1 MQRLRLSDNL
11 SLQLQALISPA
22 IGLGFGMASR
32 QLNPAERLD
41 WLRLIRSENVGP
53 VTFYQLLRRFGSAT
67 AALEALPGLADRGG
81 RRAPLVLFPR
91 AAAERELAGLDKAGA
106 ALLAWG
112 EPDYPPALAAIDDA
126 PPLLA
131 VRGNGA
137 LLGRPA
143 IAVVGA
149 RNASANGRRLARE
162 LASELGR
169 NGLVVASGL
178 ARGIDAAAHLGAM
191 AGGTVAVLAG
201 GVDIVYPPENQELY
215 EAIVAQGAV
224 VAEPALGTVPQAR
237 HFPRRNRIISGLS
250 LGILVVEAAAR
261 SGSLITARFALDQG
275 REVFSV
281 PGSPLDPRCRGTNDL
296 IRHGA
301 TLTESVDDILAQ
313 LPTGTADP
321 TRSRPPPAPPASLSW
336 APTSATGEEP
346 RDSAR
351 DQIAER
357 LGPTPIA
364 VDELVRQCRVPAATV
379 VTILLE
385 LELAGRLERHPG
397 NQVSLR

>member
-1 MQRLRLSDNL
+1 
-11 SLQLQALISPA
+11 
-22 IGLGFGMASR
+22 MAPR

-41 WLRLIRSENVGP
+41 WLRLIRTENVGP
-53 VTFYQLLRRFGSAT
+53 VTFYQLLHRFGSAG
-67 AALEALPGLADRGG
+67 AALDALPSLANRGG
-81 RRAPLVLFPR
+81 LQARLALFPR
-91 AAAERELAGLDKAGA
+91 AAAERELAELDKVGA
-106 ALLAWG
+106 TILAWG
-112 EPDYPPALAAIDDA
+112 EPDYPAPLAAIDDA

-131 VRGNGA
+131 VRGDKT
-137 LLGRPA
+137 LLSRAA

-162 LASELGR
+162 LAGELGR
-169 NGLVVASGL
+169 HGYLVASGL
-178 ARGIDAAAHLGAM
+178 ARGIDAAAHLGGLAS
-191 AGGTVAVLAG
+191 GTVAVLAG

-215 EAIVAQGAV
+215 EAIVERGAV

-275 REVFSV
+275 REVFAV

-296 IRHGA
+296 IRRGA
-301 TLTESVDDILAQ
+301 TLTESVEDVLQQ
-313 LPTGTADP
+313 LPAQ
-321 TRSRPPPAPPASLSW
+321 PPGKAHRPPASSELPAW
-336 APTSATGEEP
+336 LGPAAIETPAQTLGEP
-346 RDSAR
+346 RDLAR
-351 DQIAER
+351 AQITER
-357 LGPTPIA
+357 LGPTPVA
-364 VDELVRQCRVPAATV
+364 VDELVRQCHLSPAMV

-397 NQVSLR
+397 NQVSLL